1 MRLPRIN
8 LSRKDLSAAAGDGNP
23 AAAKRFGRLMMNEQD
38 ELERISAHYAAFAV
52 EEARGSSGVYERLAL
67 AVAGSKDLLTFLAR
81 LPTHKRQPNLFLAAI
96 RHVGGV
102 PADPDQLAQVVRKK
116 QARIREVM
124 LSHTTQTNEAGRCAV
139 LLPVLAQLAQ
149 PLALLE
155 VGASAGL
162 CLSPDHYGYDYG
174 TSRIEPAVSPGR
186 RRAPVFPCE
195 ISGPVPL
202 PFAVPQIVWR
212 CALDLNPIDLHSEND
227 VTRLETLVWPEQDA
241 RLERLRA
248 AIEIARREAPRVVK
262 GNLLTDLASLMRAAP
277 KRATLVVF
285 HSAVLA
291 YVSSQPARDAFA
303 ATMLGANATWISNE
317 VSSVFPSFATTVLA
331 SSQPGRRFL
340 LSVNG
345 RPLAWTGPHG
355 QSIEWFGSLSEAVER

>member
-1 MRLPRIN
+1 MT
-8 LSRKDLSAAAGDGNP
+8 
-23 AAAKRFGRLMMNEQD
+23 NEQD
-38 ELERISAHYAAFAV
+38 ELERISARYAAFAV
-52 EEARGSSGVYERLAL
+52 EEARGSSEVYERLAR
-67 AVAGSKDLLTFLAR
+67 AVAGSKDLLIFLAS
-81 LPTHKRQPNLFLAAI
+81 LPVDKRQPNLFLAAI

-102 PADPDQLAQVVRKK
+102 PAGPDQLAQVVREE
-116 QARIREVM
+116 QARIREIM
-124 LSHTTQTNEAGRCAV
+124 LSRTTQTNEAGRCAV
-139 LLPVLAQLAQ
+139 LLPVLAQLTQ

-162 CLSPDHYGYDYG
+162 CLLPDHYGYDYG
-174 TSRIEPAVSPGR
+174 TSRIEPSVSPGR
-186 RRAPVFPCE
+186 RRPPQFPCQ

-212 CALDLNPIDLHSEND
+212 CGLDLNPIDLHSEDD
-227 VTRLETLVWPEQDA
+227 VTWLETLVWPEQDA

-248 AIEIARREAPRVVK
+248 AIEIGRHEAPRVVK

-291 YVSSQPARDAFA
+291 YVPSQSARDAFA
-303 ATMLGANATWISNE
+303 ATVLSANAIWISNE
-317 VSSVFPSFATTVLA
+317 IPNVFPSFATTAPA
-331 SSQPGRRFL
+331 SSQQGRRFL

-355 QSIEWFGSLSEAVER
+355 QSIEWFGSLSEAVAR